1 MKRAR
6 PPSAQAASAAAPGEA
21 DRSTTEGAANRASAR
36 AARAAIV
43 RQLGPGLITGA
54 ADDDPS
60 GVATYSQAGA
70 AFGLNMLWT
79 AVFTFPLMTAIQMIS
94 ARIGRVTGRGLA
106 GNMLRVFP
114 QWVVTLLV
122 GLLFVANTI
131 NIGADLAAMG
141 AAASLVLGW
150 GQHTFT
156 ILFMLL
162 SVGLQVW
169 VPYHRY
175 VRYLKWLTLVLFTYV
190 GVVFSVQIDWSE
202 VAIRTVVPHLAL
214 TGAAVTLI
222 VAIFGTTISP
232 YMFFWQASEEVEDE
246 EAKNAGPLLEHPA
259 DAPAELWRIRWDTY
273 VGMGFS
279 NLVAFFIILTTAVT
293 LHAAG
298 KTDIQTSAEAAE
310 ALRPIAGELAFML
323 FSLGIIGTGLLAVP
337 VLAGSSAYAIAESR
351 GWPSGLER
359 KPREAVGFYAVIGLG
374 TVLGVII
381 DYCGLDPIKALVWA
395 AVING
400 VISVPIMAAMMIV
413 ASRPQEMGA
422 FIATFGQ
429 RILGWL
435 VTAIMAIATVGMF
448 VLN

>member
-1 MKRAR
+1 MTRAR
-6 PPSAQAASAAAPGEA
+6 VPDPGEA
-21 DRSTTEGAANRASAR
+21 SGDRLRNDGRPATKGTLSSVFAWGRR
-36 AARAAIV
+36 AAAFQR
-43 RQLGPGLITGA
+43 LGPGLITGA

-60 GVATYSQAGA
+60 GIATYSQAGA
-70 AFGLNMLWT
+70 AFGVNMLWT
-79 AVFTFPLMTAIQMIS
+79 TVFTYPLMAAIQMIS

-106 GNMLRVFP
+106 ANMGRVFP
-114 QWVVTLLV
+114 RWVVTLLV
-122 GLLFVANTI
+122 GLLFVANTV

-141 AAASLVLGW
+141 AAAELVLGW

-156 ILFMLL
+156 ILFMLA
-162 SVGLQVW
+162 SISLQIW

-175 VRYLKWLTLVLFTYV
+175 VRYLKWLTLVLFAYV
-190 GVVFSVQIDWSE
+190 GVAFSLRIDWGQ
-202 VAIRTVVPHLAL
+202 VALGAIRPHLVL
-214 TGAAVTLI
+214 TGAAVTMI

-246 EAKNAGPLLEHPA
+246 EANHAGPLLEHPA
-259 DAPAELWRIRWDTY
+259 EASAELSRIRWDTY

-279 NLVAFFIILTTAVT
+279 NLIAFFIVLTTALT

-298 KTDIQTSAEAAE
+298 KTDIRTSAEAAS
-310 ALRPIAGELAFML
+310 ALRPIAGEFAFML

-351 GWPSGLER
+351 GWPAGLER
-359 KPREAVGFYAVIGLG
+359 KPSEAVGFYAVIGLG
-374 TVLGVII
+374 TVLGVIV
-381 DYCGLDPIKALVWA
+381 DYSPLDPIKALFWT

-413 ASRPQEMGA
+413 VSRRHEMGT
-422 FIATFGQ
+422 FIATLGQ

-435 VTAIMAIATVGMF
+435 VTAIMAVATVGMF

>member
-1 MKRAR
+1 MNRAR
-6 PPSAQAASAAAPGEA
+6 PSKSRVGSATPAGKV
-21 DRSTTEGAANRASAR
+21 DRSRLGRAISFVFAHGR
-36 AARAAIV
+36 RAAII
-43 RQLGPGLITGA
+43 RKLGPGLITGA

-60 GVATYSQAGA
+60 GIATYSQAGA
-70 AFGLNMLWT
+70 AFGVNMLWT
-79 AVFTFPLMTAIQMIS
+79 TVFTYPLMAAIQMIS
-94 ARIGRVTGRGLA
+94 ARIGRVTGHGLA
-106 GNMLRVFP
+106 ANMQRVFP
-114 QWVVTLLV
+114 RWVVTLLV
-122 GLLFVANTI
+122 GLLFVANTV

-141 AAASLVLGW
+141 AAAQLVLGW

-156 ILFMLL
+156 IMFMLV

-175 VRYLKWLTLVLFTYV
+175 VRYLKWLTLVLFAYV
-190 GVVFSVQIDWSE
+190 AVVFSVHIDWAT
-202 VAIRTVVPHLAL
+202 VALGTALPHLAF

-246 EAKNAGPLLEHPA
+246 EADHAGPLLEHPT
-259 DAPAELWRIRWDTY
+259 DAPSELSRIRWDTY
-273 VGMGFS
+273 VGMGLS
-279 NLVAFFIILTTAVT
+279 NLVAFFIMLTTAVT

-310 ALRPIAGELAFML
+310 ALRPIAGDFAFLL

-351 GWPSGLER
+351 GWPAGLER
-359 KPREAVGFYAVIGLG
+359 KPAEAIGFYAVIGLG
-374 TVLGVII
+374 TLLGVVV
-381 DYCGLDPIKALVWA
+381 DYSGLDPIKALFWT

-413 ASRPQEMGA
+413 VSCRHEMGA
-422 FIATFGQ
+422 FIGTLGQ
-429 RILGWL
+429 RILGWA

-448 VLN
+448 VLI